1 MHKMNS
7 NANIHA
13 VNGSTIRECRKQLGW
28 SQVELGCR
36 SGYSERVIR
45 KAEAGG
51 SLRLQTIKD
60 LAMTMSVDG
69 LAISFQDLT
78 IDLESIARR
87 FVESYDWL
95 GCNMLTACYDIFA
108 SDFSFSCP
116 ADPNQVS
123 FAGEWYGL
131 SGFQEFLNRFFATF
145 SRVAGTLKPIYM
157 VSQDR
162 VVARFADQVCFHGHE
177 LSAFWVN
184 LHFQFRNGFLIRID
198 DEFDSLNLSQTFE
211 RLQLVQI

>member
-1 MHKMNS
+1 MNL

-13 VNGSTIRECRKQLGW
+13 VNGLTIRGCRKQLGW

-69 LAISFQDLT
+69 LAISFQDLI

-95 GCNMLTACYDIFA
+95 GCDMLPACCDMFA
-108 SDFSFSCP
+108 SDFSFNCP

-145 SRVAGTLKPIYM
+145 TRHAGTLKPIYM
-157 VSQDR
+157 VSEDR
-162 VVARFADQVCFHGHE
+162 VVARFKDQVCFHGYE
-177 LSAFWVN
+177 PISLWVN
-184 LHFQFRNGFLIRID
+184 LHFQFQDGFLIRID
-198 DEFDSLNLSQTFE
+198 DEFYSLNLSQFLE
-211 RLQLVQI
+211 RMRLVQI